1 MTKDDGISLGVA
13 LTLWAGADKDQ
24 SQKSGIDGS
33 PKAMPEVS
41 YLPVPR
47 SLSPPPGRG
56 LPSDRP

>member
-13 LTLWAGADKDQ
+13 PTLWAGADKDQ

-41 YLPVPR
+41 YQPVPR
-47 SLSPPPGRG
+47 SLFASSWAR
-56 LPSDRP
+56 LPSDKP